1 MRVTF
6 IRGFHGEIDASARAL
21 RLYLL
26 VQAGR
31 LVGLLKV
38 GSKHLYYWVRLAR
51 LSLVAIRP
59 T

>member
-1 MRVTF
+1 MTF

-59 T
+59 S